1 MTTRR
6 LVLTLSLLGA
16 LLAFGVLDMGRWST
30 WWTRADSQEDR
41 DDEVDRGNRSATA
54 AHSARSSMRR
64 AAPTMTWIRT
74 STVSTAPAATLLV
87 RLMVGGIF
95 LSEGIQ
101 KFLFPDELGVGRF
114 LKIGIPAPHV
124 MAPFVG
130 VIEISCGALLLLGLL
145 TRLAALPLI
154 IDMLV
159 AIVTTKI
166 PILLQ
171 DGFWK
176 MAHEARTDYA
186 MLLGSLF
193 LLIVGA
199 GPWSCDA
206 WLTKRRFSRTH

>member
-1 MTTRR
+1 
-6 LVLTLSLLGA
+6 
-16 LLAFGVLDMGRWST
+16 
-30 WWTRADSQEDR
+30 
-41 DDEVDRGNRSATA
+41 
-54 AHSARSSMRR
+54 MRR
-64 AAPTMTWIRT
+64 EATTMTWIYT
-74 STVSTAPAATLLV
+74 GTVSTAPAAILLV

-101 KFLFPDELGVGRF
+101 KFLFPSELGVGRF
-114 LKIGIPAPHV
+114 LKIGIPAPHI

-166 PILLQ
+166 PLFLQ
-171 DGFWK
+171 EGFWK

-206 WLTKRRFSRTH
+206 GLTKRRPSHMR